1 MLAILYICLAGGCG
15 ALARFTVGYMADR
28 VIPATSFP
36 IATVSINILGSG
48 LLGIATGLLA
58 PTALLFQVASGFL
71 GGFSTFSTFT
81 NDFIK
86 LMDHRPFTAISYL
99 VLSAT
104 LGVASAFVG
113 YELVA

>member
-1 MLAILYICLAGGCG
+1 MLAVLYICLAGGCG
-15 ALARFTVGYMADR
+15 ALGRFSVGYLADR
-28 VIPATSFP
+28 ILPPTHFP
-36 IATVSINILGSG
+36 VATVSINILGSG
-48 LLGIATGLLA
+48 LLGITTGLLA

-86 LMDHRPFTAISYL
+86 LIDHRPITAMSYL

-104 LGVASAFVG
+104 LGVVSAFVG

>member
-1 MLAILYICLAGGCG
+1 MLTILYICLAGGCG
-15 ALARFTVGYMADR
+15 ALARFTVGYMTDR
-28 VIPATSFP
+28 LLPPTHFP
-36 IATVSINILGSG
+36 VATVSINILGSG

-86 LMDHRPFTAISYL
+86 LIDHRPVTAMSYL

-104 LGVASAFVG
+104 LGVVSAFVG